1 VETILEGDFDKRPK
15 HQVLRPG
22 SPNIPS
28 YWYSFVKIE
37 RGVVFSFFFF
47 VCFLRGERERGW
59 FCFGLRRFCKR
70 VLL

>member
-1 VETILEGDFDKRPK
+1 METILEGDFDKRPK
-15 HQVLRPG
+15 HQARRPR

-28 YWYSFVKIE
+28 SWYSFVNIE
-37 RGVVFSFFFF
+37 RGVVFIFFF
-47 VCFLRGERERGW
+47 FLRGERERG

>member
-1 VETILEGDFDKRPK
+1 METILEGDFDKRPK

-37 RGVVFSFFFF
+37 RGVVFSFFFCLF
-47 VCFLRGERERGW
+47 FERGEG
-59 FCFGLRRFCKR
+59 KR
-70 VLL
+70 VVLFWFEEVL

>member
-1 VETILEGDFDKRPK
+1 METILEGDFDKRPK

-37 RGVVFSFFFF
+37 RGVVFSFFCFVLFF
-47 VCFLRGERERGW
+47 ERGEGKRFLFW
-59 FCFGLRRFCKR
+59 FEE
-70 VLL
+70 VL